1 MGCLL
6 RSERISVMKRLAVTS
21 VLLLLCF
28 SSPASLQAR
37 GKEST
42 VDLRNMNRI
51 FLGWIDLD
59 PEKFLDLG
67 YSRAEW
73 TDIIGAVNS
82 RFQKNCQSQYLAG
95 RTVTAAKGKSDE
107 NAAGNDLYIK
117 FSDVEF
123 GTNYRLL
130 VSIHFIDPKTNS
142 EIAAIPARTFGGS
155 LCGLVDCLEQE
166 LDKVGAKLQTEV
178 EGQPKGKKN
187 K

>member
-1 MGCLL
+1 
-6 RSERISVMKRLAVTS
+6 MKRLLVTS

-28 SSPASLQAR
+28 SSPTSLQAR

-42 VDLRNMNRI
+42 VDMRNMNHI

-67 YSRAEW
+67 YSKAEW
-73 TDIIGAVNS
+73 ADVISGVNS
-82 RFQKNCQSQYLAG
+82 RFQKNCQSQYLSG
-95 RTVTAAKGKSDE
+95 RTVTAAKDKGDE

-117 FSDVEF
+117 FSDVSF

-130 VSIHFIDPKTNS
+130 LSIHFIDPKTNS
-142 EIAAIPARTFGGS
+142 EIASIPARTFEAR
-155 LCGLVDCLEQE
+155 LCGLVGCLEEE
-166 LDKVGAKLQTEV
+166 LDKVGKKLQTEV

>member
-1 MGCLL
+1 
-6 RSERISVMKRLAVTS
+6 MKRLLVSS

-28 SSPASLQAR
+28 SSPTSVQAR

-42 VDLRNMNRI
+42 VDMRNMNHI

-73 TDIIGAVNS
+73 ADVIAGVNS
-82 RFQKNCQSQYLAG
+82 RFQKNCQSQYLSG
-95 RTVTAAKGKSDE
+95 RTVTAAKDKADE
-107 NAAGNDLYIK
+107 NPAGNDLYIK
-117 FSDVEF
+117 FSDVSF

-130 VSIHFIDPKTNS
+130 VSIHFIDPKTNA
-142 EIAAIPARTFGGS
+142 EIASIPARTFGGS

-178 EGQPKGKKN
+178 EGEPKGKKN

>member
-1 MGCLL
+1 
-6 RSERISVMKRLAVTS
+6 MKRLVVIS

-59 PEKFLDLG
+59 PDKYLDLG
-67 YSRAEW
+67 YSKAEW
-73 TDIIGAVNS
+73 ADVISGVNS
-82 RFQKNCQSQYLAG
+82 RFQKDCQSQYLSG
-95 RTVTAAKGKSDE
+95 RTVTMATGKGDE

-117 FSDVEF
+117 FSDVTF

-130 VSIHFIDPKTNS
+130 VSIHFIDPKTNA
-142 EIAAIPARTFGGS
+142 EIASIPARTFGGS

-166 LDKVGAKLQTEV
+166 LDKVGAKLQTEI